1 MKRDLTAV
9 AARGIAAGR
18 LVAARCLRPAGPLAL
33 IALLAAGLA
42 GPAGV
47 GPVQAAAAQSITLP
61 YPILFVTQVPIA
73 ADFTTIASTF
83 GNQRASLEAAGR
95 GGDLWIR
102 YPNGN
107 LKNLTASAGWGG
119 TGLLTGTKG
128 IDVRDP
134 SVYWDGT
141 KAVFSMV
148 VGAPNHIN
156 DDQGAYYWQLYEITG
171 LGPSDTPVITKVPN
185 QPANFN
191 NISPTYGS
199 DDRIIFTSDR
209 PRNGQPQ
216 LYPQRDEYELQPT
229 TTGVW
234 SLDPATGALK
244 LLNQAPSGDFTP
256 IVDSFGRVVFTQ
268 WDHLQRDQEADADAN
283 AGTPNQNC
291 YYGNP
296 VGQLPFGT
304 FNYSDETA
312 SATYVLTDRTE
323 VFPEPRTC
331 RHDLLNG
338 TNLVG
343 HEFNQFFPWTINQD
357 GTSGETLNHI
367 GRHELA
373 GYIPASI
380 TNDPNVYD
388 YYGQVTR
395 FNPNAIANMVQI
407 KEDPLHP
414 GTYYAVDAPE
424 FTSHGSGSVF
434 SLTAPLG
441 LSADHI
447 AVTYVTTR
455 TTATGHYREA
465 LPLSDGTLIA
475 VHTVQTDV
483 ETGSGFTSTY
493 AFRLKTLTLGGDG
506 FWTAGIPLTSGISK
520 TFSYWDPYALQ
531 SYSGP
536 MWELNPVEV
545 RPRARPSN
553 GTTPL
558 LGPEQQIFNQAG
570 VLPGDLQIY
579 MRQHNLALMVSRNV
593 TTRDDADH
601 QQPFNL
607 HVFGSTTVT
616 TATTGLIYD
625 VASLQ
630 LFQADQ
636 IRGFTGG
643 YGNSTPLPGRRVLA
657 EPLHDAAAGAANLP
671 SADPVFSVVVAADG
685 SVAAFVPAN
694 RAMTWQL
701 LSPAGVP
708 VVRERYWVTFQP
720 GEVRVCTSCHGVNDL
735 DQAHQPAPTNPPQA
749 LLQLLKYWQL
759 QGNVYQHDYLPGVL
773 H

>member
-1 MKRDLTAV
+1 MTYPYV
-9 AARGIAAGR
+9 VQARHW
-18 LVAARCLRPAGPLAL
+18 LRRPTVL
-33 IALLAAGLA
+33 LLAAAVALGLA
-42 GPAGV
+42 GPAAAWPS
-47 GPVQAAAAQSITLP
+47 GPVSAAPALPATLP
-61 YPILFVTQVPIA
+61 YPILFVTQVPMA
-73 ADFTTIASTF
+73 GDFTTVSSTF
-83 GNQRASLEAAGR
+83 GNQQATPQAAGR

-102 YPNGN
+102 YTDGS
-107 LKNLTASAGWGG
+107 LKNLTAAAGFGG
-119 TGLLTGTKG
+119 TGVLTGTKG

-141 KAVFSMV
+141 KVVFSMV
-148 VGAPNHIN
+148 VGAPNYQF
-156 DDQGAYYWQLYEITG
+156 DYQGSFFWQLYEVTG
-171 LGPSDTPVITKVPN
+171 LGEGETPVITKVPH

-191 NISPTYGS
+191 NISPIYGS

-234 SLDPATGALK
+234 SLDPATGDLR

-256 IVDSFGRVVFTQ
+256 SVDSFGRVIFTQ

-283 AGTPNQNC
+283 ATTPGQNC

-304 FNYSDETA
+304 FNYSDESA

-323 VFPEPRTC
+323 VFPEPRGC
-331 RHDLLNG
+331 RGDLLTG
-338 TNLVG
+338 TNLAG
-343 HEFNQFFPWTINQD
+343 HTFNQFFPWQINQD

-388 YYGQVTR
+388 YYGQVAC
-395 FNPNAIANMVQI
+395 FNPNPVANLLQI

-424 FTSHGSGSVF
+424 FTSHGSGQVI
-434 SLTAPLG
+434 SLTAPVG

-447 AVTYVTTR
+447 AVTYVTTPS
-455 TTATGHYREA
+455 TNTGYYATGHYREP
-465 LPLSDGTLIA
+465 LPLSDGTLVV
-475 VHTVQTDV
+475 VHTAQTGDA
-483 ETGSGFTSTY
+483 TGTGFSSNY
-493 AFRLKTLTLGGDG
+493 AFRLQVLTKGGDG
-506 FWTAGIPLTSGISK
+506 FWSAGAFLTGAGGISK
-520 TFSYWDPYALQ
+520 SFQYYDPDSLV

-545 RPRARPSN
+545 RARTRPPSPTSN
-553 GTTPL
+553 LPQA
-558 LGPEQQIFNQAG
+558 EQQIFNQAS
-570 VLPGDLQIY
+570 VYPGDLQLY
-579 MRQHNLALMVSRNV
+579 MRQNNLALLVSRNV

-607 HVFGSTTVT
+607 HVFGSSTVT
-616 TATTGLIYD
+616 TGTAGTIYD
-625 VASLQ
+625 VAAFQIFQGDQ
-630 LFQADQ
+630 L
-636 IRGFTGG
+636 RGFTGG
-643 YGNSTPLPGRRVLA
+643 YGSTTPRDGRRVLA
-657 EPLHDAAAGAANLP
+657 EPLHDAASLIANLP
-671 SADPVFSVVVAADG
+671 SAGPNFSVVVAPDG

-701 LSPAGVP
+701 LSPTGVP
-708 VVRERYWVTFQP
+708 VVRERYWITFQP
-720 GEVRVCTSCHGVNDL
+720 GEVRVCTSCHGLNDA

-749 LLQLLKYWQL
+749 LLQLLAHWKVL
-759 QGNVYQHDYLPGVL
+759 STETQHVYLPAML

>member
-1 MKRDLTAV
+1 M
-9 AARGIAAGR
+9 
-18 LVAARCLRPAGPLAL
+18 
-33 IALLAAGLA
+33 
-42 GPAGV
+42 
-47 GPVQAAAAQSITLP
+47 
-61 YPILFVTQVPIA
+61 FVTQVPIA
-73 ADFTTIASTF
+73 GDFITIGSTF
-83 GNQRASLEAAGR
+83 GNQQASLSAAGR
-95 GGDLWIR
+95 GGDLYIR
-102 YPNGN
+102 YPDGT
-107 LKNLTASAGWGG
+107 LKNLTLAAGYGG
-119 TGLLTGTKG
+119 SGFLTDSQG

-148 VGAPNHIN
+148 VGAPSALY
-156 DDQGAYYWQLYEITG
+156 QVATYYWQLYEITG
-171 LGPSDTPVITKVPN
+171 LGVNDTPVITRVPH

-199 DDRIIFTSDR
+199 DGRIIFTSDR

-229 TTGVW
+229 VSGVW
-234 SLDPATGALK
+234 SLDPATGDLR
-244 LLNQAPSGDFTP
+244 LLNQAPSGDFNP

-283 AGTPNQNC
+283 STTPGENC

-312 SATYVLTDRTE
+312 SASYVLTDRTE
-323 VFPEPRTC
+323 VFPEPRGC
-331 RHDLLNG
+331 RGDLLSG
-338 TNLVG
+338 TNLAG
-343 HEFNQFFPWTINQD
+343 HTFNQFFPWTLNQD
-357 GTSGETLNHI
+357 GTAVETLNHI
-367 GRHELA
+367 GRHELS

-380 TNDPNVYD
+380 TGDSDLYD
-388 YYGQVTR
+388 YYGQVAR
-395 FNPNAIANMVQI
+395 FNPHTIGNMLQI
-407 KEDPLHP
+407 REDPLHP
-414 GTYYAVDAPE
+414 GTSYGVDAPE
-424 FTSHGSGSVF
+424 FSTHGSGAVI
-434 SLTAPLG
+434 SLTAPPG

-475 VHTVQTDV
+475 VHTAQTND
-483 ETGSGFTSTY
+483 ETGSGFSSNY
-493 AFRLKTLTLGGDG
+493 AFRLQVLTQGGDG
-506 FWTAGIPLTSGISK
+506 FWSAGTYLTGGISK
-520 TFSYWDPYALQ
+520 TISYWDPDSVV

-545 RPRARPSN
+545 RARTVPPHNSSSVAA
-553 GTTPL
+553 PEL
-558 LGPEQQIFNQAG
+558 QILGQAG
-570 VLPGDLQIY
+570 VFLGDLQTY
-579 MRQHNLALMVSRNV
+579 LRQNNLALIVSRNV
-593 TTRDDADH
+593 TTRDDADR

-607 HVFGSTTVT
+607 HVFGSSTVT
-616 TATTGLIYD
+616 TGTTGSVYD
-625 VASLQ
+625 VAGLQ

-636 IRGFTGG
+636 LRGFTGG
-643 YGNSTPLPGRRVLA
+643 YGSTTPRAGRRVLA
-657 EPLHDAAAGAANLP
+657 EPMHDPAAILANRPNAGPN
-671 SADPVFSVVVAADG
+671 FSVQVAADG

-701 LSPAGVP
+701 VSPSGQP

-720 GEVRVCTSCHGVNDL
+720 GEVRVCTSCHGLNDY
-735 DQAHQPAPTNPPQA
+735 DQAHQLAPNNAPQA
-749 LLQLLKYWQL
+749 LLQLLEH
-759 QGNVYQHDYLPGVL
+759 YQALSNMTQHIFLPSVR